1 MIEVY
6 IMTNL
11 DDVRKILNNHIE
23 EKGYT
28 YRDVSLKIGRKDSYI
43 QQYIKYGFPR
53 RLNEIDR
60 KKIAIVLGIDEE
72 DLIDDELKF
81 RFNDDAVKLK
91 KDSCMGIDIYKIK
104 FEDKCC
110 QNIVGRVIFNKDELG
125 IWFGGNTGVLKIVKQ
140 EGGSM
145 SPLID
150 NGDLIVF
157 DESVKGFVG
166 DGVYMIKFDDAIL
179 IKKIQKNRDND
190 FILGVYDDKYEDIV
204 VKKEE
209 FQILGKVVRNIKSC
223 VV

>member
-1 MIEVY
+1 
-6 IMTNL
+6 MTNL
-11 DDVRKILNNHIE
+11 DDVRKILNNYIE

-60 KKIAIVLGIDEE
+60 KKIAIVLGVNEE

-81 RFNDDAVKLK
+81 RSSDFVNLKND
-91 KDSCMGIDIYKIK
+91 SYRGIDIYKIK
-104 FEDKCC
+104 FSDKCY
-110 QNIVGRVIFNKDELG
+110 QNIVGRIIFNQDELG
-125 IWFGGNTGVLKIVKQ
+125 LWFGGNTNVLKIVKQ

-157 DESVKGFVG
+157 DESITGFVG
-166 DGVYMIKFDDAIL
+166 DGVYMIKFEDAIL
-179 IKKIQKNRDND
+179 VKKIQKNRNED
-190 FILGVYDDKYEDIV
+190 FVLGVYNDKYEDIV
-204 VKKEE
+204 VKKGE
-209 FQILGKVVRNIKSC
+209 FEILGKAVRNIKSS

>member
-1 MIEVY
+1 
-6 IMTNL
+6 MTNL

-23 EKGYT
+23 KKGYT

-60 KKIAIVLGIDEE
+60 KKIAVVLGINEA

-81 RFNDDAVKLK
+81 RFNDDCVKIK
-91 KDSCMGIDIYKIK
+91 NDSFKGIDIFKIK
-104 FEDKCC
+104 FDDKCC
-110 QNIVGRVIFNKDELG
+110 WNVVGRVIFNQDEMG
-125 IWFGGNTGVLKIVKQ
+125 GFFGENNNMLKIIKN

-145 SPLID
+145 APLIE

-157 DESVKGFVG
+157 DESITGFVG
-166 DGVYMIKFDDAIL
+166 DGVYMIKLDDTVL
-179 IKKIQKNRDND
+179 IKKIQKNRNND
-190 FILGVYDDKYEDIV
+190 FVLGVYNTKYEDIV
-204 VKKEE
+204 VKKDE
-209 FQILGKVVRNIKSC
+209 FEILGKVVRNIKSC